1 MQGNMQAMQGYGNG
15 QMGGMGQFGGMGYHG
30 GQMQM
35 QGGMGMQGM
44 GPQHMQGMG
53 RMQMMQQG
61 MVPGRPQMMGPG
73 MGPQTMNNMPIRAG
87 GPSINMRMP
96 MDPHGRM
103 FGGQGRPS
111 PYPNPALYMAQ
122 KRHQTPMGYSQA
134 QMGMSPNGGGQYMSR
149 GPFPNGPQGGY
160 PMGHPHNMGGGP
172 GPGFSGMPPGMHG
185 RPGISG
191 PGGMGGGGP
200 MVSMHGGQFPVSSA
214 SSGHHLGQQQ
224 PGMRPGGPGGSSGH
238 PSGGAPGQP
247 GYHSPGSFP
256 SPARGV
262 KTEVPTVSPRG
273 GGTSTTCTPF
283 YQPPITCTLVKTY
296 LMFRRDVKLPALSS
310 PRQPHPAAYTQW
322 AR

>member
-1 MQGNMQAMQGYGNG
+1 MQGNMQQGMQGGYNNG

-61 MVPGRPQMMGPG
+61 MVPGRPQMMGGPG
-73 MGPQTMNNMPIRAG
+73 MGPQSMNNMPIRAG

-111 PYPNPALYMAQ
+111 PYPNPAMYMAQ

-134 QMGMSPNGGGQYMSR
+134 QMGMGPNGGGQYMTR

-185 RPGISG
+185 RPGMSG
-191 PGGMGGGGP
+191 PGGMGGEI
-200 MVSMHGGQFPVSSA
+200 SS
-214 SSGHHLGQQQ
+214 SS
-224 PGMRPGGPGGSSGH
+224 
-238 PSGGAPGQP
+238 
-247 GYHSPGSFP
+247 
-256 SPARGV
+256 
-262 KTEVPTVSPRG
+262 
-273 GGTSTTCTPF
+273 
-283 YQPPITCTLVKTY
+283 
-296 LMFRRDVKLPALSS
+296 
-310 PRQPHPAAYTQW
+310 
-322 AR
+322 